1 MPPPSV
7 VASAPIPM
15 GPAKTTTESAD
26 SREGDAERVVLRAQ
40 ATQQVQ
46 GRRVE
51 PIGDGLDLS
60 RWGSSP

>member
-1 MPPPSV
+1 
-7 VASAPIPM
+7 M